1 MIKVRMRAVDGCN
14 SVKSYKTLIGAARAV
29 ERMLGFLPDEGYSAV
44 SNDGICVVSISGASF
59 ADFWQPAPKAEV
71 EYLSGEDACR
81 GYVVKYYGPC
91 EDGVCGNPVREGV
104 FASGDYAS
112 SVAAACN
119 AEGTEVYAVVFP
131 LFPFC
136 GPLPAM
142 PSLVDNFDDIPF

>member
-44 SNDGICVVSISGASF
+44 SNDGINVVSISGASF
-59 ADFWQPAPKAEV
+59 ADFWGPEP
-71 EYLSGEDACR
+71 EYLFGEDACR

-119 AEGTEVYAVVFP
+119 DIDGTEISAVVVP

-136 GPLPAM
+136 GPRRAPA
-142 PSLVDNFDDIPF
+142 PVDFDDIPF